1 MGKKGEKLFQVGE
14 KVKIDVG
21 EGHGKWGNFKWFYI
35 ICKLILGIEKMI
47 QEKETAIVRIL
58 KIGCH
63 ITIGS
68 YSMTLRM
75 EVA

>member
-1 MGKKGEKLFQVGE
+1 MGEKGETLFQVGE

-35 ICKLILGIEKMI
+35 ICKFILGNDSRIRE
-47 QEKETAIVRIL
+47 IVRIL
-58 KIGCH
+58 NIFCH
-63 ITIGS
+63 IAIGS